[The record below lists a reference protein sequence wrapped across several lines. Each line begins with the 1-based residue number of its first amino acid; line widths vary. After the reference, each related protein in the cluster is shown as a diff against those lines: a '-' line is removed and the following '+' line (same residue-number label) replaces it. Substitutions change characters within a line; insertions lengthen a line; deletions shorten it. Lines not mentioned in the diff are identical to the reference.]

1 MKSASQS
8 LLSLGETKLTI
19 QTATTI
25 GYDTQALGLMAVAV
39 ALIGVDVAL
48 MHSLG
53 RIWWLPLI
61 GLGASLPISI
71 AVVSQPAIDSGQN
84 LTQALDMD
92 ATEDETDE
100 LVLTSIAQAIDDNTE
115 SLEGKHSLV
124 SLSTALV
131 GLSMALFGIAQLLPA
146 LWETLKG
153 LAS

>member
-1 MKSASQS
+1 MKSATQS
-8 LLSLGETKLTI
+8 LLSLGETKLAI

-48 MHSLG
+48 MRSLG

-61 GLGASLPISI
+61 GLGASLLISI
-71 AVVSQPAIDSGQN
+71 AVVSQPGIDSGQN

-92 ATEDETDE
+92 ASEDQTDE
-100 LVLTSIAQAIDDNTE
+100 LVLRSIAQAIDDNAA

-124 SLSTALV
+124 NRSTAPV
-131 GLSMALFGIAQLLPA
+131 GLSMALFGIAQLLPG
-146 LWETLKG
+146 LWETIRG

>member
-1 MKSASQS
+1 MKSATQS
-8 LLSLGETKLTI
+8 LLSLGETKLAI

-48 MHSLG
+48 MRSLG

-61 GLGASLPISI
+61 GLGASLLISI
-71 AVVSQPAIDSGQN
+71 AVVSQPGIDSGQN

-92 ATEDETDE
+92 ASEDQTDE
-100 LVLTSIAQAIDDNTE
+100 LVLRSIAQAIATTLHPSRASIPREPFNDI
-115 SLEGKHSLV
+115 
-124 SLSTALV
+124 V
-131 GLSMALFGIAQLLPA
+131 GLSMALFGITQLLPG
-146 LWETLKG
+146 LWEAIRG